1 MSRTGEPDGDDRQ
14 LSDSMDDATDRST
27 GGQVVVQNS
36 HSTGDEDS
44 LRQIDEIV
52 GHWSHLVQESA
63 EEQAHGEV
71 EKQQFLKEFEDLT
84 DTVIRPTMEMAVERL
99 RTDGGDG
106 LIEEHHMDALHK
118 PRVTLWM
125 SMQGEVASPRQD
137 LNPFL
142 QLDADVAN
150 RRITVWEGDMVKN
163 QGTSRATTPWTPSEV
178 TPESIMDRIVGVLRR
193 AGTHGVGLTGGSG

>member
-1 MSRTGEPDGDDRQ
+1 MRIRCG
-14 LSDSMDDATDRST
+14 RST
-27 GGQVVVQNS
+27 RSLV
-36 HSTGDEDS
+36 TGPIWFKS
-44 LRQIDEIV
+44 PLR
-52 GHWSHLVQESA
+52 SRRTARS
-63 EEQAHGEV
+63 
-71 EKQQFLKEFEDLT
+71 KSNNFLKEFEDLT

-106 LIEEHHMDALHK
+106 LIEEHHLDALHK

-163 QGTSRATTPWTPSEV
+163 QGTSRATSPWTPSEV